1 MNWTT
6 VTNGTVSVTH
16 NLSGGVWRKVPAILN
31 VYNSA
36 ATSWSTTAS
45 VTIGST
51 NIGSYLLNLSKKV
64 VIDISERFAT
74 LNTGVANIVVTSGSY
89 SVTITAVIKG
99 GDVSPELL
107 LPPPTALC
115 VNSNGTYVVPPPSMV
130 TAIASGGILR
140 TYMAAYSSASGLK
153 IGSTSMDENSPSA
166 VSLSGTSV
174 VSTFN
179 GENHATRLLEQR
191 CGKQYAAIRWVPPFG
206 SYCLH
211 AVEIRDI
218 ERSTVDSTELQHVV
232 NEFRMVSGY
241 EISGTLHF
249 ENLTAYDYWYYGLI
263 CQSQDVRI
271 GLGQAI
277 TTTDPDEYQRVKITT
292 KNVTQ
297 PNGLGRH
304 SLDIDFTA
312 LQFAAY

>member
-1 MNWTT
+1 MNWKTET
-6 VTNGTVSVTH
+6 SGFLSVTH
-16 NLSGGVWRKVPAILN
+16 NLGGGIWRKVPAILQ
-31 VYNSA
+31 VYDGYGTA
-36 ATSWSTTAS
+36 WSTTVS
-45 VTIGST
+45 VYIGGVSA
-51 NIGSYLLNLSKKV
+51 GGYLLNSDKRV
-64 VIDISERFAT
+64 VIDISERLAT
-74 LNTGVANIVVTSGSY
+74 LTGNVIIEVSGEDND
-89 SVTITAVIKG
+89 VTITASIKG

-115 VNSNGTYVVPPPSMV
+115 VNSNGTYVVPPPSSV
-130 TAIASGGILR
+130 TAIASGGTLSA
-140 TYMAAYSSASGLK
+140 YMAAFSSASGLK
-153 IGSTSMDENSPSA
+153 IGTTSVSANTPSV

-179 GENHATRLLEQR
+179 GEIHTTRLNEPR

-241 EISGTLHF
+241 EISGTMHF
-249 ENLTAYDYWYYGLI
+249 ENLTAYDYWYYSLI

-271 GLGQAI
+271 GLGQAV
-277 TTTDPDEYQRVKITT
+277 TLTAPDEYQQVKITT
-292 KNVTQ
+292 KSVTQ
-297 PNGLGRH
+297 PNGLGRQ

>member
-1 MNWTT
+1 MKWTT
-6 VTNGTVSVTH
+6 VNYGNLFVTH
-16 NLSGGVWRKVPAILN
+16 NLTDGVWRKVPAILK
-31 VYNSA
+31 VYDSA
-36 ATSWSTTAS
+36 GTAWSTTVS
-45 VTIGST
+45 VTAGGVNVGNFLPNSD
-51 NIGSYLLNLSKKV
+51 KRV
-64 VIDISERFAT
+64 VIDISERLAT
-74 LNTGVANIVVTSGSY
+74 LTGSTSIVVTSGSR
-89 SVTITAVIKG
+89 SVTIIASIKG

-130 TAIASGGILR
+130 TAIASGGQLYA
-140 TYMAAYSSASGLK
+140 YMAAYSSVSGLK
-153 IGSTSMDENSPSA
+153 IGSTSVSANTPSVA
-166 VSLSGTSV
+166 SLSGTSV

-179 GENHATRLLEQR
+179 GESHTTRLLEQR
-191 CGKQYAAIRWVPPFG
+191 CGKQYAAIRWVTPFG

-249 ENLTAYDYWYYGLI
+249 ENLTAYDYWYYSLI

-277 TTTDPDEYQRVKITT
+277 TTTAPDEYQQVKITT

>member
-1 MNWTT
+1 MNWTKI
-6 VTNGTVSVTH
+6 TNGTVSVTH
-16 NLSGGVWRKVPAILN
+16 NLSGGVWRKVPAILQI
-31 VYNSA
+31 YNSA
-36 ATSWSTTAS
+36 ATAWSTTAS
-45 VTIGST
+45 VTIGSVS
-51 NIGSYLLNLSKKV
+51 IGSYLLNSGKRV
-64 VIDISERFAT
+64 VIDISERLAT
-74 LNTGVANIVVTSGSY
+74 LNTGNASIVVTSGST
-89 SVTITAVIKG
+89 SVTITAEIKG

-130 TAIASGGILR
+130 TAFASGGILR
-140 TYMAAYSSASGLK
+140 AYMAAYASASGLK
-153 IGSTSMDENSPSA
+153 VGSTSVTANTPSA
-166 VSLSGTSV
+166 ASLSGTSV

-179 GENHATRLLEQR
+179 GESHTTRLLEQR
-191 CGKQYAAIRWVPPFG
+191 CGKQYAVIRWVPPFG

-241 EISGTLHF
+241 EISGTMHF
-249 ENLTAYDYWYYGLI
+249 ENLTAYDYWYYSLI
-263 CQSQDVRI
+263 CQSQDVRLE
-271 GLGQAI
+271 LGQAI
-277 TTTDPDEYQRVKITT
+277 TTTAPDELQQVKITT
-292 KNVTQ
+292 KSVTQ

>member
-6 VTNGTVSVTH
+6 VSNGTLSVTH
-16 NLSGGVWRKVPAILN
+16 NLSGGVWRKVPAI
-31 VYNSA
+31 VYVRNSD
-36 ATSWSTTAS
+36 ATAWSTTAS
-45 VTIGST
+45 VTLGSVSL
-51 NIGSYLLNLSKKV
+51 GSYLLDYAKRV

-74 LNTGVANIVVTSGSY
+74 LTTGNASIMVTSGSY
-89 SVTITAVIKG
+89 SVSFFVVIKG

-115 VNSNGTYVVPPPSMV
+115 VNSNGTYVVPPPSVV
-130 TAIASGGILR
+130 TAIVSGGILR
-140 TYMAAYSSASGLK
+140 ANMAAYSSASGLE
-153 IGSTSMDENSPSA
+153 IGSTSVVASTPLA
-166 VSLSGTSV
+166 ASLSGTSV

-179 GENHATRLLEQR
+179 SESHTTRLLEQR

-249 ENLTAYDYWYYGLI
+249 ENLTAYDYWYYSLI

-277 TTTDPDEYQRVKITT
+277 TTTAPDEYQQVKITT
-292 KNVTQ
+292 KSVTQ